1 MHAHEDPSNFVRCT
15 GHSSRTGEPCK
26 RPPNKGM
33 TVCNSHGGRAPQ
45 TRAAATRNMEAG
57 QLRAI
62 LERHGRNEPIT
73 DPLRALQELAGRV
86 RAWFDFLEERIG
98 SLRHSS
104 QWDTEQIRGEVQ
116 LYVQAQDSFAK
127 ILVDMGKL
135 KIDERLVAIHEA
147 TAAMVLDAMKAGF
160 ASAGVTGV
168 AQAEAIKVTGRKLR
182 VIQGGA
188 SSAVDGEKKASG
200 Y

>member
-1 MHAHEDPSNFVRCT
+1 MDPMERDPRKCT
-15 GHSSRTGEPCK
+15 GTSKRSGKPCINW
-26 RPPNKGM
+26 PIKGHR
-33 TVCNSHGGRAPQ
+33 VCHMHGGKAPQ
-45 TRAAATRNMEAG
+45 VQAAAARTLLAGELREA
-57 QLRAI
+57 

-116 LYVQAQDSFAK
+116 LYVQAQDPFAK

-168 AQAEAIKVTGRKLR
+168 AQDEAIKVTGRKLR

-188 SSAVDGEKKASG
+188 SSAVDSEKKASG